1 MLLEVPPQMLSRI
14 WKQHVD
20 DERDRR
26 RGAFDIEK
34 NRLDPSGRLACAH
47 MGADDDTY
55 DGPKQTGWNC

>member
-1 MLLEVPPQMLSRI
+1 MLSCVR
-14 WKQHVD
+14 KQLVD

-34 NRLDPSGRLACAH
+34 NRRDARGRAGTVH
-47 MGADDDTY
+47 MGAAGDMY